1 MTSVA
6 ETMER
11 LRLDRAHGAGWLA
24 REAVRGLAHAAE
36 AYPADTS
43 SDLLAYLRR
52 TARAF
57 ALARPSMAPLANIVA
72 LVLDR
77 VLARADGASVADV
90 HRLVRSA
97 AEEAAR
103 MSEEA
108 SNAAAA
114 QARRYLSGTM
124 ITHSY
129 SSSILAALI
138 GARDRIEHVVVT
150 ESRPL
155 YEGRATA
162 RELAA
167 AGIPVSLITDAQMGV
182 FMQEARVAV
191 VGADSVLEDG
201 SVVNKAGT
209 SLLALAARAAGTP
222 FYVVAET
229 LKIAPWPARDVHMEE
244 NDAGEVAPDVPAGVR
259 VRNIYFDR
267 TPARLVTGLVTE
279 RGALTRRQVREM
291 ARAHRARFKLVMG
304 GGR

>member
-1 MTSVA
+1 VISVA
-6 ETMER
+6 EALEQ
-11 LRLDRAHGAGWLA
+11 LRGDRSHGAGWLS

-36 AYPADTS
+36 TYPADTS

-72 LVLDR
+72 VVLDR
-77 VLARADGASVADV
+77 VMARADGASVADV

-103 MSEEA
+103 MSEE
-108 SNAAAA
+108 SSDAAAA
-114 QARRYLSGTM
+114 QARRYLSGM
-124 ITHSY
+124 VITHSY
-129 SSSILAALI
+129 SSSVLAALV

-167 AGIPVSLITDAQMGV
+167 AGIPVSLVTDAQMGV
-182 FMQEARVAV
+182 FIREARVAV

-209 SLLALAARAAGTP
+209 SLLALAARAAGAP

-229 LKIAPWPARDVHMEE
+229 LKIAPWPARDVQMEE
-244 NDAGEVAPDVPAGVR
+244 NDAGEVAPDVPAGVC

-279 RGALTRRQVREM
+279 RGVLTRQQVREM
-291 ARAHRARFKLVMG
+291 ARVYRARFRLVMES
-304 GGR
+304 